1 MDEVPLVGREENDLF
16 KRFISQY
23 DGPAYVRRARRVEDA
38 FRALVDHCEEK
49 RRTMLEIARVRLGML
64 RALAGDWDTLSGVVM
79 DAPDLKV
86 LRRLEAA
93 LEPALRIPPPPTRSQ
108 RILRRALCELIESL
122 ERFNR
127 RWRQFL
133 DAVDLR
139 PINELRDGYNR
150 YYVLE
155 KEFAVRSARVA
166 RHGFVPLAP
175 LTAAALF
182 ELLPLLPV
190 PRSR

>member
-1 MDEVPLVGREENDLF
+1 MRFTPIIHSGRF
-16 KRFISQY
+16 TF
-23 DGPAYVRRARRVEDA
+23 
-38 FRALVDHCEEK
+38 
-49 RRTMLEIARVRLGML
+49 
-64 RALAGDWDTLSGVVM
+64 
-79 DAPDLKV
+79 
-86 LRRLEAA
+86 
-93 LEPALRIPPPPTRSQ
+93 
-108 RILRRALCELIESL
+108 
-122 ERFNR
+122 FNR

-190 PRSR
+190 PRSP